1 MESLDILKGPGTA
14 IYGPS
19 GGGLGGYVNFI
30 TKLPQFDGFHEQP
43 ETTIGDL
50 AGGGQ
55 SWHHYEWTVDS
66 TGPIIPNQLAYRV
79 SYEGTKGPH
88 IIVIPVTISRTS
100 TVRSPGC
107 RPPG

>member
-1 MESLDILKGPGTA
+1 MAFQISAASTRSFSRTDSEKFSIEIASFRRFNQMESLDILKGPGAA

-30 TKLPQFDGFHEQP
+30 TKSPQFDGYHEQL

-55 SWHHYEWTVDS
+55 SWHHYEWAIDS
-66 TGPIIPNQLAYRV
+66 TGPLLRIN
-79 SYEGTKGPH
+79 
-88 IIVIPVTISRTS
+88 
-100 TVRSPGC
+100 
-107 RPPG
+107 